1 MMKAKWIP
9 FAEAAFLITIVL
21 VLGGGLMILTGW
33 RVRWAA
39 ALLSLWMIPATFY
52 FHAFWSYPPEQLF
65 NQNNHFLKN
74 FALTGTFLFIVGM
87 GSRDRVVQAIV
98 DQGLVVAD
106 DKESGVL
113 LNPPSGVNRHGS
125 KNH

>member
-106 DKESGVL
+106 DKASGVR
-113 LNPPSGVNRHGS
+113 LNPPSGENRHGS